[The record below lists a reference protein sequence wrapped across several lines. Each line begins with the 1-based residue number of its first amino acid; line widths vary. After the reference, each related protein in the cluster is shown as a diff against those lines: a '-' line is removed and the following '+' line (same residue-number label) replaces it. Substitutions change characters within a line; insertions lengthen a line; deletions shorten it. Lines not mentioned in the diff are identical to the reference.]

1 MRDPARD
8 IRRVHLQRLR
18 SELDR
23 RIAAGRLKQAVDAHA
38 QARRLM
44 TQLTRLREA
53 YVVQQ
58 SDAALSAQAFAGIRR
73 KLGELSSALA
83 AQEARLGGLEEE
95 QRRWEA
101 EVLTLTRK
109 QETLQAREEDLRR
122 AHQAS
127 REQTSSPPRLPRR
140 LFEDK

>member
-1 MRDPARD
+1 
-8 IRRVHLQRLR
+8 
-18 SELDR
+18 
-23 RIAAGRLKQAVDAHA
+23 
-38 QARRLM
+38 M

-73 KLGELSSALA
+73 KLGELSSAMA
-83 AQEARLGGLEEE
+83 AQEARLGALEEE

-101 EVLTLTRK
+101 GVLALTRK

-122 AHQAS
+122 VHQAS
-127 REQTSSPPRLPRR
+127 REQTSNPPRLPRR